1 MTDKPATGEPELSM
15 TDEELLRQRAARAEE
30 AIRLNSDEIR
40 YSGMDRQAMAQ
51 QVIPQWTLAAS
62 DLSFSL
68 SNPEFF
74 PNGYSLLEASTE
86 VILRELHE
94 MNRYDVDR
102 LVPDN
107 RDRDKIVRI
116 LGQWEKHQ
124 PLTPPIMWMLD
135 DKISISDGMHRLS
148 ACTFLRTDRIP
159 FYVRREDEGW
169 FLKLPSIKIIERG
182 EWP

>member
-1 MTDKPATGEPELSM
+1 MTDKPATEEPELSM

-30 AIRLNSDEIR
+30 ASRLNCDELR
-40 YSGMDRQAMAQ
+40 YSAMDRQAMAQ

-62 DLSFSL
+62 DLSFNL

-102 LVPDN
+102 LVPEN

-116 LGQWEKHQ
+116 LGQWEKRQ

-135 DKISISDGMHRLS
+135 NKIAISDGMHRLS

-169 FLKLPSIKIIERG
+169 FLKLPSVMMIERG